1 MMPAGSQV
9 HPVQRLITL
18 KLTKTDVIPRSPGRS
33 AQAPLPGL
41 KENTGPRLCLGI
53 ASGYS
58 SCCRRIARWAPAKAA
73 FDGTMSSRGSSIPR
87 DLADT
92 PSSPF
97 LPVVPPSAAIRS
109 RFVRR
114 RPTDA
119 TNAASLGAGEATVV
133 PFGEVGREHETDNFD
148 VLSVLSGWSTD
159 DADPESVPFQ
169 PQVRDLR
176 MRRPNIRRRAPV
188 PVAVPEEAAPEDA
201 PEVGTENGE
210 WAISMQRA
218 PDSVD
223 DDKEEQRRQGADQV
237 AEEAREG
244 QHGAEKE
251 GMAPLGLDRPAS
263 PKNAEVSRLLCVF
276 E

>member
-1 MMPAGSQV
+1 
-9 HPVQRLITL
+9 
-18 KLTKTDVIPRSPGRS
+18 
-33 AQAPLPGL
+33 
-41 KENTGPRLCLGI
+41 
-53 ASGYS
+53 
-58 SCCRRIARWAPAKAA
+58 
-73 FDGTMSSRGSSIPR
+73 MSSRGSSIPR

-119 TNAASLGAGEATVV
+119 TNAVSLGAGEATVV

-159 DADPESVPFQ
+159 DADPESAPFQ
-169 PQVRDLR
+169 PRVRDLR

-188 PVAVPEEAAPEDA
+188 PVAVPEEAASEDP

-210 WAISMQRA
+210 SASSTQEA
-218 PDSVD
+218 ADAAD
-223 DDKEEQRRQGADQV
+223 DGGEQRRRAGADQV
-237 AEEAREG
+237 AEDAREG

-251 GMAPLGLDRPAS
+251 GMAPLELDSPAS
-263 PKNAEVSRLLCVF
+263 VTAADVSQSLCLLK
-276 E
+276 